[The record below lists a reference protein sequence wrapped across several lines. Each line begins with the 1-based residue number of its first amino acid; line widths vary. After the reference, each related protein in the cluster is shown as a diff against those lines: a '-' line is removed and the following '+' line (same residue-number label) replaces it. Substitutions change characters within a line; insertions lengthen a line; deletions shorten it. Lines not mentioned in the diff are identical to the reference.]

1 MVIYAIA
8 VKGNLKLRMATNGNI
23 KNKIKIKAKIEPY
36 RQRMSNYIKTFLIIV
51 ILAFYGLIS
60 GCSTPKYLPASNI
73 KIIAKDSMVVHTELV
88 SVALPL
94 ESHSIVTPT
103 KKSHLETSVATSD
116 AEIDTLGMLHH
127 TLTNKKDS
135 IKTKIQY
142 VDKIVY
148 RDSVEVR
155 EVPVEVEKKVPY
167 IPKFHQFT
175 FALFWIFVLFIVV
188 RLLIKLGLFK
198 HF

>member
-1 MVIYAIA
+1 
-8 VKGNLKLRMATNGNI
+8 
-23 KNKIKIKAKIEPY
+23 
-36 RQRMSNYIKTFLIIV
+36 MSNYTKIFLITV

-60 GCSTPKYLPASNI
+60 GCSTPRYIPASNI
-73 KIIAKDSMVVHTELV
+73 KIVSKDSMIVRTELV

-94 ESHSIVTPT
+94 ESHSIIT
-103 KKSHLETSVATSD
+103 KSKSHLETSVATSD
-116 AEIDTLGMLHH
+116 ASIDSLGLLHH

-142 VDKIVY
+142 IDKIVY
-148 RDSVEVR
+148 RDSIDVR
-155 EVPVEVEKKVPY
+155 EVPVEVEVKVPY

-175 FALFWIFVLFIVV
+175 FILFWIFVLFIIVK
-188 RLLIKLGLFK
+188 LLIKLGLLK

>member
-1 MVIYAIA
+1 
-8 VKGNLKLRMATNGNI
+8 
-23 KNKIKIKAKIEPY
+23 
-36 RQRMSNYIKTFLIIV
+36 MSNYTKTFLLCL

-60 GCSTPKYLPASNI
+60 GCSSPRYLPSSNI
-73 KIIAKDSMVVHTELV
+73 KIVSKDSVFVHTELV

-94 ESHSIVTPT
+94 ESHTIVAPT
-103 KKSHLETSVATSD
+103 KKSHLETSVAESD
-116 AEIDTLGMLHH
+116 AEIDSLGMLHH
-127 TLTNKKDS
+127 TLVNKKDS

-148 RDSVEVR
+148 RDSIEVK
-155 EVPVEVEKKVPY
+155 EVPVEVPVPVRY

-175 FALFWIFVLFIVV
+175 FAFFGIFVLFVIVK
-188 RLLIKLGLFK
+188 LLIKLGLFK

>member
-1 MVIYAIA
+1 M
-8 VKGNLKLRMATNGNI
+8 
-23 KNKIKIKAKIEPY
+23 
-36 RQRMSNYIKTFLIIV
+36 
-51 ILAFYGLIS
+51 AFYGLLT
-60 GCSTPKYLPASNI
+60 GCSTQKLLPASNI
-73 KIIAKDSMVVHTELV
+73 KIIAKDSVFVHTELV

-94 ESHSIVTPT
+94 ESHTIVTPT

-116 AEIDTLGMLHH
+116 ASIDSLGLLHH
-127 TLTNKKDS
+127 TLVNKKDS

-155 EVPVEVEKKVPY
+155 EVPVEVPVPVRY

-175 FALFWIFVLFIVV
+175 FILFWIFVLFIVV
-188 RLLIKLGLFK
+188 KLLIKLGLFK

>member
-1 MVIYAIA
+1 MRID
-8 VKGNLKLRMATNGNI
+8 T
-23 KNKIKIKAKIEPY
+23 KI
-36 RQRMSNYIKTFLIIV
+36 FLITV
-51 ILAFYGLIS
+51 ILAFYGFLT

-88 SVALPL
+88 SAAIPL
-94 ESHSIVTPT
+94 ESHTIVTPT

-116 AEIDTLGMLHH
+116 ASIDSLGMLHH
-127 TLTNKKDS
+127 TLVNKKDS

-148 RDSVEVR
+148 RDSIETK
-155 EVPVEVEKKVPY
+155 EVPVEVPVPIRY

-175 FALFWIFVLFIVV
+175 FVLFWIFVLFVIVK
-188 RLLIKLGLFK
+188 LLIKLGLFK